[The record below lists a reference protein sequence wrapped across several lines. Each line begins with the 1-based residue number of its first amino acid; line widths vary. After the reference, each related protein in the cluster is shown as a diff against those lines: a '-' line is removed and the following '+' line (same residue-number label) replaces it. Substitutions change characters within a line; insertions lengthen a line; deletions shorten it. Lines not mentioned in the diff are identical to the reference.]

1 MDRSTYTG
9 SPSMSQPHHHMAV
22 EYVDGVGVKTWTCS
36 GCIESSLPQKR
47 ASSLMSSSVQPGWAA
62 MK

>member
-1 MDRSTYTG
+1 
-9 SPSMSQPHHHMAV
+9 MSQPHHHMAV